1 MSDNQLDTLRSI
13 LAENPEMLLEL
24 FADLKKP
31 KSETVNKTVE
41 KENAVYIEKEY
52 LYEGRQDAFI
62 YRDNRTKNKNYYLH
76 VWDSATKKRFTKSLR
91 TTKREIAIAEA
102 GRIYAE
108 TRHRLGIG
116 VKLTSITAKDLVRE
130 YQNLRRKE
138 ITIVPHAGITPRS
151 FNTLCRNLEYWEKYV
166 AEQGFTHTKLEN
178 IPPEIGIGFGLWVKE
193 LDKKAAKGKPR
204 SNGTINHIIAATK
217 KMYRDIGL
225 EQKYITQNEF
235 PRFRYLKKSRER
247 ENTKDVLTRD
257 EFTKVCDW
265 MNYKYCNAKGLT
277 ENEVIKRRVYAL
289 TFTIHHYTGCRTKEL
304 LGIKWNDITL
314 PQFENNE
321 DPQKINRRIFI
332 PKENSKTGRSRM
344 IIAPIAKQLE
354 RLKKWYRAYEYE
366 PKDTDYVFIK
376 MTKNCLGSNTPQ
388 TDKSLSDRVREV
400 TLGADADGYIDLKGR
415 TISNYCARHFYI
427 TDALLRGVNVYDIAL
442 NAGTSTQYIES
453 TYSKVTTDQKA
464 ADLTKNLGAHRV
476 KDKSTLYPATEV
488 KYPAT
493 VEEVR
498 DIKLDLSP

>member
-1 MSDNQLDTLRSI
+1 MSDSQIENLKSLLD
-13 LAENPEMLLEL
+13 ENPDLLDAIQL
-24 FADLKKP
+24 FAAAAKARKRSD
-31 KSETVNKTVE
+31 SNETDSTKA
-41 KENAVYIEKEY
+41 NAVYLDKEY
-52 LYEGRQDAFI
+52 LYEGRTDCFI

-76 VWDSATKKRFTKSLR
+76 IWDSATKKRYTKSLR
-91 TTKREIAIAEA
+91 TSKREIAIAEA
-102 GRIYAE
+102 GKYYAE

-116 VKLTSITAKDLVRE
+116 VKLTSLTAKDLVRE

-151 FNTLCRNLEYWEKYV
+151 FNTLCRNLEYWEKYI
-166 AEQGFTHTKLEN
+166 AEQGFTHTKLEH
-178 IPPEIGIGFGLWVKE
+178 IPCDIGIGFGLWIKE
-193 LDKKAAKGKPR
+193 RDKKAAKGKPR

-217 KMYRDIGL
+217 KMYRDIAI

-235 PRFRYLKKSRER
+235 PRFRYLKVPRER
-247 ENTKDVLTRD
+247 EHTKDVLTRD

-265 MNYKYCNAKGLT
+265 MNYKYCHAKGLT
-277 ENEVIKRRVYAL
+277 KNEVIKRRVYAL

-304 LGIKWNDITL
+304 LGIRWNDITM
-314 PQFENNE
+314 PQFENSE
-321 DPQKINRRIFI
+321 DPQKINRRIHI

-354 RLKKWYRAYEYE
+354 RLKKWYREYEYE
-366 PKDTDYVFIK
+366 PKDTDYVFQK

-388 TDKSLSDRVREV
+388 TDKSLTDRIKEV
-400 TLGADADGYIDLKGR
+400 TLGADADGFIDLRGR

-427 TDALLRGVNVYDIAL
+427 TDALLRGVNVYDVAL

-464 ADLTKNLGAHRV
+464 ADITKNLGGHRV
-476 KDKSTLYPATEV
+476 KDKSTLNPV
-488 KYPAT
+488 PI
-493 VEEVR
+493 EEVR
-498 DIKLDLSP
+498 DIKIDLSP

>member
-1 MSDNQLDTLRSI
+1 MSDDQLATLRKI
-13 LAENPEMLLEL
+13 LADNPNALLEL

-151 FNTLCRNLEYWEKYV
+151 FNTLCRNLEYWEKYI
-166 AEQGFTHTKLEN
+166 AAQGFTHTKLEN
-178 IPPEIGIGFGLWVKE
+178 IPPEVGIGFGLWVKE
-193 LDKKAAKGKPR
+193 REKKEAIGKPR

-217 KMYRDIGL
+217 KMYRDVAID
-225 EQKYITQNEF
+225 QKYITQNEF
-235 PRFRYLKKSRER
+235 PRFRYLKVSKER
-247 ENTKDVLTRD
+247 EHTKDILTRD
-257 EFTKVCDW
+257 EFTAVSRF
-265 MNYKYCNAKGLT
+265 MQYKWCNENGLT
-277 ENEVIKRRVYAL
+277 ENEKIKRRVYAL
-289 TFTIHHYTGCRTKEL
+289 TFTIHYYSGCRTKEL
-304 LGIKWNDITL
+304 LGIRWNDITM
-314 PQFENNE
+314 PQFENKS
-321 DPQKINRRIFI
+321 DPEKINRRIHI

-344 IIAPIAKQLE
+344 IIAPIAPQLE
-354 RLKKWYRAYEYE
+354 RLRKWYTQYEYT
-366 PKDTDYVFIK
+366 PKDTDYVFQK
-376 MTKNCLGSNTPQ
+376 MTKNSLGTNTPQ

-400 TLGADADGYIDLKGR
+400 TLGADAAGYIDLRGR

-427 TDALLRGVNVYDIAL
+427 TDALLRGVDIYDIAQ
-442 NAGTSTQYIES
+442 NAGTSVQYIES
-453 TYSKVTTDQKA
+453 TYSKVTVDMKA
-464 ADLTKNLGAHRV
+464 EDITKNLGGHRMLR
-476 KDKSTLYPATEV
+476 DE
-488 KYPAT
+488 
-493 VEEVR
+493 R
-498 DIKLDLSP
+498 DIKMDLSP